1 MVVVVAGCLPK
12 PAPSLPQSFISEF
25 YGGSRPTFTV
35 QTPPAGVT
43 GQDMVATLRASG
55 RNLMFQGRAV
65 PFFGVFGCEG
75 LPQSHCTGVPP
86 HAVWL
91 VLYPDCTDAT
101 GDSGWALVD
110 PVKGLDAGYS
120 FTAPCPPNG

>member
-1 MVVVVAGCLPK
+1 
-12 PAPSLPQSFISEF
+12 
-25 YGGSRPTFTV
+25 
-35 QTPPAGVT
+35 
-43 GQDMVATLRASG
+43 
-55 RNLMFQGRAV
+55 MFQGRAV